1 MLIVINAHVL
11 KHIWNMCNAFQ
22 FVKHVCSLCMYVEN
36 AMAFVCLI
44 ATNVFCGNNIDLMIG
59 KFLSCR
65 RILITLQ
72 SLCNGHYVNRC
83 SDIIEANKMKQILKL
98 ADNVIIRENSL

>member
-1 MLIVINAHVL
+1 
-11 KHIWNMCNAFQ
+11 
-22 FVKHVCSLCMYVEN
+22 MYVEN

-44 ATNVFCGNNIDLMIG
+44 ATNVFCGNNVDLMIG

-98 ADNVIIRENSL
+98 ADNVIIRENSLWWVIIDFDYAILHQSESANLNSFPVNK